1 MGYPIQLSST
11 GQNLLFMMISASDHI
26 TGATGKS
33 PTVLLSK
40 NGATFASP
48 AGAVTEVA
56 NGWYQVAGNAT
67 DSGTLGP
74 LALHATAS
82 GCDPSDDVFMVVAYN
97 PLDAVHLGL
106 TALPN
111 AVAAA
116 SGGLPTVGT
125 GSGQIGLSSGNVS
138 LAATP
143 PTAAA
148 IATAVWQDATA
159 GDFTTTGSVG
169 KLLFT
174 DGVKVSAGT
183 GAGQISLTSGTVT
196 VGTNSDKTGYALA
209 ADGLDAVGVETGVNA
224 RQALSLCSAVL
235 VGVVSGAPTGP
246 VIIKGVNVATTRI
259 SATVDSSGNRSA
271 LTLTI
276 PT

>member
-11 GQNLLFMMISASDHI
+11 GQNLLFMMVSASDHI

-111 AVAAA
+111 AAAAA

-125 GSGQIGLSSGNVS
+125 SSGQISLSSGNVS

-143 PTAAA
+143 PTSAA

-159 GDFTTTGSVG
+159 GDFTTSGSVG

-183 GAGQISLTSGTVT
+183 GAGQISLASGTVT

-209 ADGLDAVGVETGVNA
+209 AAGLDQVSIETGVNA
-224 RQALSLCSAVL
+224 RQALSLCSSVL
-235 VGVVSGAPTGP
+235 VGVVSGAPGST
-246 VIIKGVNVATTRI
+246 ITMKGVNVTTNRVVA
-259 SATVDSSGNRSA
+259 SVDGSGNRTSLA
-271 LTLTI
+271 LTI

>member
-11 GQNLLFMMISASDHI
+11 GQNLLFMMVSASDHI

-111 AVAAA
+111 AAAAA

-125 GSGQIGLSSGNVS
+125 SSGQISLSSGNVS

-143 PTAAA
+143 PTSAA

-159 GDFTTTGSVG
+159 GDFTTSGSVG

-183 GAGQISLTSGTVT
+183 GAGQISLSSGTVT
-196 VGTNSDKTGYALA
+196 VGTNSDKTGYKLA
-209 ADGLDAVGVETGVNA
+209 TDGIDTISIDSINA
-224 RQALSLCSAVL
+224 RQALAMCSAVL
-235 VGVVSGAPTGP
+235 VGVTSGAPTGP
-246 VIIKGVNVATTRI
+246 IVIKGVGVATTRV

-271 LTLTI
+271 LTLT
-276 PT
+276 PP